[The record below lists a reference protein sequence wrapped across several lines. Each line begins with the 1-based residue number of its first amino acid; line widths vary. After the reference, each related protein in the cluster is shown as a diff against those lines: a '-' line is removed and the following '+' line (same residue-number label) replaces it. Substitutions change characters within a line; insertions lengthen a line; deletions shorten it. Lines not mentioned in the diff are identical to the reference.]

1 MPFTHLYTPADL
13 TQPHTTIPVLEY
25 KFVIK
30 DTPHRVVRWEEGKNH
45 SIILSDVIGGQA
57 NGVGMYGSSGDGLM
71 DRVTVDT
78 TRNVLSV

>member
-1 MPFTHLYTPADL
+1 
-13 TQPHTTIPVLEY
+13 
-25 KFVIK
+25 
-30 DTPHRVVRWEEGKNH
+30 VVRWEEGKNH